1 MGDLSVIYYTANV
14 INDYF
19 MRNTQYQLLKS
30 AGDIPIISIS
40 RKPMNFG
47 KNTWVDLDRNH
58 FNIYRQALMGAKQ
71 ATTKYVALCEDDV
84 LYTPEHFK
92 YRPKKPFAYNMNFW
106 NITTWGEPMF
116 TQKSGGR
123 RNLGQLICEREAF
136 IEAMEERFKKYPNPS
151 GKELKDIWA
160 EPSKYEKH
168 LGVTMQEWE
177 PFYTNPPNIMFS
189 HQTSLSFKGLGER
202 KRLGEIRALEIPS
215 WGTAE
220 KIRGLYE

>member
-1 MGDLSVIYYTANV
+1 MGDLSIVYYTVNV
-14 INDYF
+14 ISDYF

-30 AGDIPIISIS
+30 AGNIPIISVS

-47 KNTWVDLDRNH
+47 KNTWVDLDRSH

-106 NITTWGEPMF
+106 NIATWEPIF

-136 IEAMEERFKKYPNPS
+136 IEAMEERFRKYPNPK
-151 GKELKDIWA
+151 GDLKDIWA
-160 EPSKYEKH
+160 EPSKYERQ
-168 LGVTMQEWE
+168 LGVTVREYE

-189 HQTSLSFKGLGER
+189 HETSLSFKGLGTR
-202 KRLGEIRALEIPS
+202 KRLGEIRALEIPVYGKAS
-215 WGTAE
+215 E
-220 KIRGLYE
+220 VVELYQ